1 MLVSSDSWEAYL
13 YTWSN
18 CGLLYEVLAP
28 QFIGGE
34 WPGMFVVFLLVL
46 MNLKIVV
53 LRKDVPHND
62 DISELLLMK

>member
-1 MLVSSDSWEAYL
+1 
-13 YTWSN
+13 
-18 CGLLYEVLAP
+18 
-28 QFIGGE
+28 
-34 WPGMFVVFLLVL
+34 MFVVFLLVL